1 MWIGKV
7 NFIFYFY
14 FFSYRKIKP
23 LNSQIG
29 TYGKI
34 KKNNFKK
41 YLKINFN
48 LCEKILVKNHM
59 LKNAYEKNYLN
70 KILL

>member
-1 MWIGKV
+1 MEK
-7 NFIFYFY
+7 
-14 FFSYRKIKP
+14 
-23 LNSQIG
+23 L
-29 TYGKI
+29 